1 MEQRVVIDALRLFA
15 IAFMLLPHFFAAT
28 SAQAGEARP
37 KWQEEWDQ
45 SREAAK
51 KEGKVVVY
59 FWQGGNLEKAI
70 LAFNKRYPDIPVN
83 AVGSRG
89 SNFILRIISE
99 MRAGKYLADV
109 CLCGVTSPYKVLY
122 KQNSLEPLKP
132 ALLLPEVADES
143 KWWQGRHHFQDDE
156 AKFIHVYRGEP
167 AGSRVFYNT
176 HLAKPAEFSSYW
188 DILRAKWKGKI
199 VAIDPNESSG
209 GWRQLY
215 YNPQLG
221 AEFVRRFL
229 TEMDITFSRD
239 DRQATDWLATGK
251 FALGFFV
258 TGIPEAKK
266 QGLPLDELPTENLKE
281 PVTLYSGPNGT
292 LALMKQAP
300 HPNAAKVF
308 VNWFLSR
315 EGQTIFQ
322 EIMNT
327 PLDQAESMREDIP
340 KDPIPAPYRR
350 KKGTEYVPMFT
361 PDRMDADE
369 VLKLYKG
376 IVKR

>member
-1 MEQRVVIDALRLFA
+1 
-15 IAFMLLPHFFAAT
+15 
-28 SAQAGEARP
+28 
-37 KWQEEWDQ
+37 
-45 SREAAK
+45 
-51 KEGKVVVY
+51 
-59 FWQGGNLEKAI
+59 
-70 LAFNKRYPDIPVN
+70 
-83 AVGSRG
+83 
-89 SNFILRIISE
+89 
-99 MRAGKYLADV
+99 
-109 CLCGVTSPYKVLY
+109 VTSPYKVLY
-122 KQNSLEPLKP
+122 KQNALEPLKT
-132 ALLLPEVADES
+132 ALLLPEVVDES

-156 AKFIHVYRGEP
+156 GKYIHVYRGEP

-176 HLAKPAEFSSYW
+176 QLVKPADFSSYW
-188 DILRAKWKGKI
+188 DILRTKWKGKI

-221 AEFVRRFL
+221 PEFVRRLL
-229 TEMDITFSRD
+229 TEMDVTFSRD
-239 DRQATDWLATGK
+239 DRQATDWLAQGK

-266 QGLPLDELPTENLKE
+266 QGLPLDEIPTETLKE

-292 LALMKQAP
+292 LALMRQAP

-308 VNWFLSR
+308 INWFLSR

-327 PLDQAESMREDIP
+327 PLDQAESMRDDIP
-340 KDPIPAPYRR
+340 KDPIPASHRR

-361 PDRMDADE
+361 PERMDADA
-369 VLKLYKG
+369 VLKLFKG

>member
-1 MEQRVVIDALRLFA
+1 MEQRLPIGARGIFVFALMFE
-15 IAFMLLPHFFAAT
+15 LLFFAWS
-28 SAQAGEARP
+28 SAQAGEARA
-37 KWQEEWDQ
+37 KWQEDWEQ

-59 FWQGGNLEKAI
+59 FWEGGNLDKAI
-70 LAFNKRYPDIPVN
+70 LAFNKRYPDIPVS
-83 AVGSRG
+83 ALGSRG
-89 SNFILRIISE
+89 SNFITRIVTE

-122 KQNSLEPLKP
+122 KQNALEPLKP
-132 ALLLPEVADES
+132 ALLLPEVIDES
-143 KWWQGRHHFQDDE
+143 KWWQGKHHFQDGE
-156 AKFIHVYRGEP
+156 GKYIHVYRGEP
-167 AGSRVFYNT
+167 AGSRVFYNIQ
-176 HLAKPAEFSSYW
+176 LVKPADFTSYW
-188 DILRAKWKGKI
+188 DILQPKWKGKI
-199 VAIDPNESSG
+199 VAIDPNESTG

-215 YNPQLG
+215 YNPAVG
-221 AEFVRRFL
+221 PEFVRRL
-229 TEMDITFSRD
+229 LSEMDITLSRD
-239 DRQATDWLATGK
+239 DRQATDWLANGR
-251 FALGFFV
+251 FAIGFFV

-266 QGLPLDELPTENLKE
+266 QGLPLAELPTENLKE

-300 HPNAAKVF
+300 HPSAAKVF
-308 VNWFLSR
+308 INWFLSR

-327 PLDQAESMREDIP
+327 SLDQAESMRDDIP

-350 KKGTEYVPMFT
+350 KKGTEYISMFT
-361 PDRMDADE
+361 PERMDADE
-369 VLKLYKG
+369 VLKLYKE